1 VSIWEEDMSNVARR
15 IRLAGAAFT
24 AITGVAALTA
34 CSSTSSGSTSDTASC
49 KPAGGNVTL
58 QYWNTVPG
66 MDQVVAL
73 WNQKNPTIKVEIKN
87 VSNDQYGQIGN
98 ALKAGTAPELAQVGY
113 DELANLRIQDAFVD
127 ASACADAKAAKDK
140 FVPWTWSQASFGD
153 TGVFAMPQDTGPM
166 ALFVRSDIFSK
177 HGVAIPKT
185 WDEYADAAQ
194 KLHAADPNLTI
205 TFFDPNNAEWFNGLL
220 WQNSAHMYRY
230 ANDKWQVTVDSAQS
244 QQVAQYWQKLIAAKL
259 VRTDLA
265 NTSPPMYAAYEKNQV
280 ATYVGAAWA
289 YGMFRDNLPKQAGK
303 WTIVPMP
310 TWGSSPAS
318 GDWGGSTVAFMKG
331 DKHLYESVKFN
342 VWLNT
347 DPEALA
353 LENKLG
359 GLYPASLAGL
369 QLPALS
375 LGVPYYNNQKI
386 FDVFAD
392 SSKNIDTSFTWGPTQ
407 KTVNLALQDAM
418 AKAAAGNGTISDALK
433 AAQATALSSMKD
445 QAIPAVAGN

>member
-1 VSIWEEDMSNVARR
+1 MSSTHSRL
-15 IRLAGAAFT
+15 RLAGVALT
-24 AITGVAALTA
+24 VAALAA
-34 CSSTSSGSTSDTASC
+34 CSAPKDEGGGTTAASC
-49 KPAGGNVTL
+49 APASGPVTL

-73 WNQKNPTIKVEIKN
+73 WNKKNPTIKVELKN

-113 DELANLRIQDAFVD
+113 DELANLRLQDAFVD

-140 FVPWTWSQASFGD
+140 FVPWTWSQSSFGD

-166 ALFVRSDIFSK
+166 ALFVRSDIFAR
-177 HGVAIPKT
+177 HGIAIPKT
-185 WDEYADAAQ
+185 WDEYAAAAQ
-194 KLHAADPNLTI
+194 KLHAADPKLTI

-230 ANDKWQVTVDSAQS
+230 AGDKWQVTVDSEQS
-244 QQVAQYWQKLIAAKL
+244 RQVAAYWQDLIAKKL

-310 TWGSSPAS
+310 TWGANPAS

-331 DKHLYESVKFN
+331 NKHLYESVKFN

-369 QLPALS
+369 QLPALAQ
-375 LGVPYYNNQKI
+375 GVPYYNNQKI

-418 AKAAAGNGTISDALK
+418 AKATAGDGTLPDALK
-433 AAQATALSSMKD
+433 AAQDSALSSMKD
-445 QAIPAVAGN
+445 QAIPAAAG

>member
-1 VSIWEEDMSNVARR
+1 MSTPKS
-15 IRLAGAAFT
+15 RLRLVGAALT
-24 AITGVAALTA
+24 VAASVAALTA
-34 CSSTSSGSTSDTASC
+34 CSSSDDSSSSAAPASSC
-49 KPAGGNVTL
+49 APASGPVTL

-73 WNQKNPTIKVEIKN
+73 WNQKNPNIKVEIKN

-113 DELANLRIQDAFVD
+113 DELAALRLQDAFVD
-127 ASACADAKAAKDK
+127 VSACADAKAAKDK
-140 FVPWTWSQASFGD
+140 FVPWTWSQSSFGD

-166 ALFVRSDIFSK
+166 ALFVRTDIFAK
-177 HGVAIPKT
+177 YHIAIPKT
-185 WDEYADAAQ
+185 WDEYAAAAQ
-194 KLHAADPNLTI
+194 KLHAADPKLSI

-220 WQNSAHMYRY
+220 WQNSAHMYKY
-230 ANDKWQVTVDSAQS
+230 AGDKWQVTVDSQQS
-244 QQVAQYWQKLIAAKL
+244 RQVSDYWQQLIAQKL

-303 WTIVPMP
+303 WSIVPMP
-310 TWGSSPAS
+310 TWGSNPSS

-331 DKHLYESVKFN
+331 NKHPYESVKFN
-342 VWLNT
+342 VWLNS

-375 LGVPYYNNQKI
+375 QGVPYYNNEKV

-418 AKAAAGNGTISDALK
+418 AKAAAGNGTLGDALK
-433 AAQATALSSMKD
+433 AAQDAALSSMKD
-445 QAIPAVAGN
+445 QAIPAAAG

>member
-1 VSIWEEDMSNVARR
+1 MSTALKRL
-15 IRLAGAAFT
+15 RLAAVVFTVAA
-24 AITGVAALTA
+24 GVAALTA
-34 CSSTSSGSTSDTASC
+34 CSGDKSNSSGDGQAAAPAC
-49 KPAGGNVTL
+49 APAGGPVTL

-73 WNQKNPTIKVEIKN
+73 WNKNNPTIQVQVKN
-87 VSNDQYGQIGN
+87 ISNDQYGQIGN

-113 DELANLRIQDAFVD
+113 DELPDLRTQDAFVD
-127 ASACADAKAAKDK
+127 ASACADAKAAESK
-140 FVPWTWSQASFGD
+140 FVPWTWTQSSFGK
-153 TGVFAMPQDTGPM
+153 TGVFAFPQDTGPM
-166 ALFVRSDIFSK
+166 ALFVRTDLFAK
-177 HGVAIPKT
+177 YHVDVPKT
-185 WDEYADAAQ
+185 WDDYAAAAQ
-194 KLHAADPNLTI
+194 KLHAADKNLSI

-220 WQNSAHMYRY
+220 WQNSAQMYRY
-230 ANDKWQVTVDSAQS
+230 EGDQWHVTVASDKSK
-244 QQVAQYWQKLIAAKL
+244 QVADYWQKLIDQKL

-265 NTSPPMYAAYEKNQV
+265 NSSPPMYAAYQKDQV
-280 ATYVGAAWA
+280 ATYVGAAWG
-289 YGMFRDNLPKQAGK
+289 YSMFRDNLPKQAGK

-310 TWGSSPAS
+310 TWGTNPSS

-342 VWLNT
+342 EWLNS

-359 GLYPASLAGL
+359 GLYPAATAGL

-375 LGVPYYNNQKI
+375 QGVPYYDNQKI

-418 AKAAAGNGTISDALK
+418 AKAAAGSGTLTDAIN
-433 AAQATALSSMKD
+433 AAQDKALSSMKD
-445 QAIPAVAGN
+445 QAIPAVAG